1 MATSNIDKSN
11 NPFKQNE
18 LVPSIRGFKIAS
30 LNIISLPKHIDEL
43 RIAMKNNEIDVLA
56 INESRMDNSIAPEM
70 VTVHGYNWVSK
81 DRNRFGGGVG
91 FYVRNTI
98 NFCLRHDLNVDDI
111 EILTIEIIKNRV
123 KPFLITTWYRP
134 PSDTINILYKFENCL
149 KLIDNEDKE
158 SIILGDINCDLLDN
172 NPTSLISELKFITNL
187 YQYEQLIKEPTRITK
202 DTSTLIDH
210 FYTTNS
216 NLITSSGVTAMT
228 ISDHYLIYGIRK
240 FKTFKQAPKFIEY
253 RDFKHFNEQNFLWNL
268 ASLSTLNLIH
278 SDPNKSWISWKNK
291 FLETVN
297 MHAPLKRRKV
307 SNKQIPWLT
316 NDLFLKRRE
325 KIYLKRKAVLSK
337 SMTDWSA
344 YRNAR
349 NRYNK
354 LVKDT
359 IRSYYQT
366 KLHNTQGD
374 LKKTWKTINEL
385 INKSKKQSMIPEIKI
400 DSVEI
405 TDPITITNAFN
416 KHFVEMGDRLST
428 NIPQSNVAPESYLN
442 DLQNPVNKFTC
453 FRDIT
458 QTEILNLLHGLVS
471 SKASGMDGISAKVLK
486 IAAPVITPSLALI
499 FNQSISTGI
508 FPSDWKIA
516 RVTPIF
522 KTGAKHD
529 MENYRPISVISIVS
543 KIMEKLIYNQIYGI
557 NGLALNWLKSY
568 LSDRIQY
575 CQVNRHLSNPLTVT
589 TGIPQGSGLG
599 PLLFLIYIN
608 DFPKCLRHT
617 KPDMFA
623 DDTQITTSNSDI
635 SVISENLNADLLNV
649 STWMSTN
656 KLTLNNNKTEFMV
669 IGSNRRLGQIKQ
681 EPSICVGGVEI
692 KKVNVAKSLG
702 LMIDDTLSW
711 SAQIDKITKKVN
723 SGLSIIRKL
732 RDIVYYNTLII
743 IYKSIIQPH
752 FDYCSQ
758 VWGCLGKV
766 LSDKLQRLQN
776 RAFRIIS
783 RDGYETRSK
792 DILNKAGFFDLQTR
806 REQQLAVVMYKIKH
820 KILPN
825 YLQDIFVNTQQVHY
839 HNTRQ
844 REYNY
849 ALPMPNTNA
858 MKKSFGYRGAET
870 WNSLPIELKSQTGLS
885 IFKSKIK
892 QLQIDK

>member
-30 LNIISLPKHIDEL
+30 LNITSLPKHIDDL

-134 PSDTINILYKFENCL
+134 PSDTINIPYKFENCL
-149 KLIDNEDKE
+149 KLIDKEDKE

-253 RDFKHFNEQNFLWNL
+253 RDFKHFHEQNFLWNL

-325 KIYLKRKAVLSK
+325 KIYLKLKAELSK
-337 SMTDWSA
+337 SMTDWSV

-385 INKSKKQSMIPEIKI
+385 INK
-400 DSVEI
+400 
-405 TDPITITNAFN
+405 
-416 KHFVEMGDRLST
+416 
-428 NIPQSNVAPESYLN
+428 
-442 DLQNPVNKFTC
+442 
-453 FRDIT
+453 
-458 QTEILNLLHGLVS
+458 
-471 SKASGMDGISAKVLK
+471 
-486 IAAPVITPSLALI
+486 
-499 FNQSISTGI
+499 
-508 FPSDWKIA
+508 
-516 RVTPIF
+516 
-522 KTGAKHD
+522 
-529 MENYRPISVISIVS
+529 
-543 KIMEKLIYNQIYGI
+543 
-557 NGLALNWLKSY
+557 
-568 LSDRIQY
+568 
-575 CQVNRHLSNPLTVT
+575 
-589 TGIPQGSGLG
+589 
-599 PLLFLIYIN
+599 
-608 DFPKCLRHT
+608 
-617 KPDMFA
+617 
-623 DDTQITTSNSDI
+623 
-635 SVISENLNADLLNV
+635 
-649 STWMSTN
+649 
-656 KLTLNNNKTEFMV
+656 
-669 IGSNRRLGQIKQ
+669 
-681 EPSICVGGVEI
+681 
-692 KKVNVAKSLG
+692 
-702 LMIDDTLSW
+702 
-711 SAQIDKITKKVN
+711 
-723 SGLSIIRKL
+723 
-732 RDIVYYNTLII
+732 
-743 IYKSIIQPH
+743 
-752 FDYCSQ
+752 
-758 VWGCLGKV
+758 
-766 LSDKLQRLQN
+766 
-776 RAFRIIS
+776 
-783 RDGYETRSK
+783 
-792 DILNKAGFFDLQTR
+792 
-806 REQQLAVVMYKIKH
+806 
-820 KILPN
+820 
-825 YLQDIFVNTQQVHY
+825 
-839 HNTRQ
+839 
-844 REYNY
+844 
-849 ALPMPNTNA
+849 
-858 MKKSFGYRGAET
+858 
-870 WNSLPIELKSQTGLS
+870 
-885 IFKSKIK
+885 
-892 QLQIDK
+892 